1 MSSVWGPP
9 PRCIIKRAY
18 ADWRQDVEQK
28 PRQMNARSDRESE
41 RGREN
46 LIEAWLLALG
56 RLQFINMSL
65 SIKTLPY
72 SDSLLPWQ
80 PHFFLLFA
88 FFPPPRVEGE
98 VNDTNPPD
106 AQVDFQT
113 PLSNIIS
120 VSLFYGSVFA
130 LWAAVGREEI
140 FYARYSLCVR
150 SFRKVNDLHLN
161 SLWNTAEDLH

>member
-9 PRCIIKRAY
+9 PRCIIKHAY
-18 ADWRQDVEQK
+18 ADSRRRRGTEALAKRTQELTE
-28 PRQMNARSDRESE
+28 RERE
-41 RGREN
+41 RRREN
-46 LIEAWLLALG
+46 LIEAWLLAPG

-72 SDSLLPWQ
+72 LDSLLPWQ
-80 PHFFLLFA
+80 LHFFLLSA
-88 FFPPPRVEGE
+88 FFPPRVEGE

-120 VSLFYGSVFA
+120 VSRFYGSVFA
-130 LWAAVGREEI
+130 LGAGCEVRGNILCPLLIMCSI
-140 FYARYSLCVR
+140 FQG
-150 SFRKVNDLHLN
+150 NEHI
-161 SLWNTAEDLH
+161 